1 MQYRPRNA
9 AHTSNLGVPRRI
21 AMPDIFVRCPF
32 MGCRQVLSVS
42 DQSRGL
48 LVTCSFCKRALRIPQ
63 ARRDAA
69 TAGAMGSAAPPAT
82 ARPAQ
87 RPPRAA

>member
-1 MQYRPRNA
+1 
-9 AHTSNLGVPRRI
+9 
-21 AMPDIFVRCPF
+21 MPDIFVRCPF

-69 TAGAMGSAAPPAT
+69 TAGATGSAAAAST
-82 ARPAQ
+82 GRPAQ